1 MSFQD
6 AFEKYA
12 PHFVWDAYDYANNSP
27 QIEMLWLHIESNGT
41 KSVTITTI
49 YRINGKLYETHK
61 IDEILDGFDYDE
73 DTLRS
78 LYDQQFDCWEGL
90 YDESQ
95 PDELPTRMILRF
107 RPEDQ
112 DFTADFYYGDLQPG
126 IPENEQLGPDG
137 ISTKWIERLEATGND
152 SAAP

>member
-6 AFEKYA
+6 AFEQYA
-12 PHFVWDAYDYANNSP
+12 PHFIWDAYDYANNSP
-27 QIEMLWLHIESNGT
+27 QIEMLWLHIVSFGT
-41 KSVTITTI
+41 KSSATTTI
-49 YRINGKLYETHK
+49 YRINGKLYEAYE
-61 IDEILDGFDYDE
+61 IDEVLDNFNYD
-73 DTLRS
+73 DDAIRAF
-78 LYDQQFDCWEGL
+78 YRQQFDCWDGL

-112 DFTADFYYGDLQPG
+112 DFTADFHYGDLQPG
-126 IPENEQLGPDG
+126 IPESHRTALNEHVEQ
-137 ISTKWIERLEATGND
+137 WIERLEATGND